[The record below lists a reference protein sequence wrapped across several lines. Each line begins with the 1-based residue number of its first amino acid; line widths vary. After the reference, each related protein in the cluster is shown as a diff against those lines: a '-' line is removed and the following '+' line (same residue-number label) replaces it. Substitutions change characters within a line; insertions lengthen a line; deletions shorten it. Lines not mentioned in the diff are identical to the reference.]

1 MSIMNCFKIMQV
13 KVKGITINYATAGK
27 GKPLVFIHG
36 WTNNWMGWIPL
47 AKILKNNYKLYIL
60 DLPGFGDSDS
70 LQHYSAEIAA
80 DYLAGFIK
88 KLKIKPEAVIGLSMG
103 TFVTSCFGKNYPKL
117 TKTIVLI
124 GAVFKDKKRKVTSK
138 FIEFWLKLVN
148 GRKRAE
154 SVIKK
159 IIETRFFAYLTAK
172 YLNMYEFNKFLIDT
186 YGMIGKKKMK
196 KEAYIQMGI
205 SVTTI
210 QLQEVLDNIKVPVLL
225 IYGKQDKLVNI
236 RNAWQNLKRKKGNF
250 NYRAINKA
258 GHIVS
263 LERPRPVAEAI
274 TDFLQKY
281 YKA

>member
-1 MSIMNCFKIMQV
+1 MNEFKVKQV
-13 KVKGITINYATAGK
+13 KVKGIKLNYAIAGK
-27 GKPLVFIHG
+27 GIPLVFIHG

-47 AKILKNNYKLYIL
+47 AKILKNNYKLYLL
-60 DLPGFGDSDS
+60 DLPGFGDSDT
-70 LQHYSAEIAA
+70 LPHYSAEIVA
-80 DYLAGFIK
+80 DYVAGFVK

-103 TFVTSCFGKNYPKL
+103 TFVTSCFGKKYPEL
-117 TKTIVLI
+117 TKSIVII
-124 GAVFKDKKRKVTSK
+124 GAVFKDKKRRVTSK

-148 GRKRAE
+148 GKKRTE
-154 SVIKK
+154 SVIKR
-159 IIETRFFAYLTAK
+159 IIETRLFGYLTAK

-210 QLQEVLDNIKVPVLL
+210 KLQEVLDNISVPVLL

-236 RNAWQNLKRKKGNF
+236 RTARKTMKRKKGKF
-250 NYRAINKA
+250 KFVAINKA

-263 LERPRPVAEAI
+263 LERPRPVAEEI
-274 TDFLQKY
+274 IDFLTKQKQL
-281 YKA
+281 